1 MNSHPHP
8 VLVYLQKKTQEH
20 FSRPEIQKA
29 LKTLEAH
36 DLELTGTEN
45 TVKAQFA
52 AAAAMELYDALEYSL
67 RYISE
72 PQTKEAAK
80 KTLERLGPL
89 PPFGVHGANK
99 FTP

>member
-1 MNSHPHP
+1 MNPHPHP
-8 VLVYLQKKTQEH
+8 ILVYIQKKTQEH

-45 TVKAQFA
+45 GVKAQFA
-52 AAAAMELYDALEYSL
+52 TAAAMELYDALEFSL
-67 RYISE
+67 RHISDA
-72 PQTKEAAK
+72 PTKNAAK

-89 PPFGVHGANK
+89 PLLGVHGANK
-99 FTP
+99 FHP